1 MSEKDYNCECS
12 NTHKMCSESCERN
25 TSVSWVSTD
34 STAYDKTCI
43 HAAICDS
50 IKDLYARKN
59 HDYGDSVKDTFDKFG
74 IDAFLVRMY
83 DKINRVYTLTRKD
96 ASQKVAD
103 EKVTDTLLDLA
114 NYSIIALTEIA
125 YKKQTKE

>member
-1 MSEKDYNCECS
+1 MSEKDYNCECP
-12 NTHKMCSESCERN
+12 NTHKMCSENCERN
-25 TSVSWVSTD
+25 TSVERVNTNST
-34 STAYDKTCI
+34 TYDKTCI

-96 ASQKVAD
+96 ASQKVTD

>member
-1 MSEKDYNCECS
+1 
-12 NTHKMCSESCERN
+12 MCSESCERN
-25 TSVSWVSTD
+25 TSAERVNTNST
-34 STAYDKTCI
+34 TYDKTCI

-96 ASQKVAD
+96 ASQKVTD